1 MKPEEF
7 AMLCSN
13 LVENIRSVSPI
24 KTGNLR
30 YNAIKYEFIDE
41 KTCKIYV
48 DESIAPYMPYTNE
61 PWVSDKWKGAKNPNE
76 GWWQN
81 KALPKITSTIEQ
93 MLAKEF
99 IRSKKGQI

>member
-13 LVENIRSVSPI
+13 LVKNIRSVSPI

-30 YNAIKYEFIDE
+30 NNAIKYEFIDAN
-41 KTCKIYV
+41 TCKIYV

-61 PWVSDKWKGAKNPNE
+61 PWVSEKWKGAKNPNE
-76 GWWQN
+76 KWWDN
-81 KALPKITSTIEQ
+81 KALAIVVKTIEQ
-93 MLAKEF
+93 ELGDRI
-99 IRSKKGQI
+99 IRSEKGQI